1 MLIIELV
8 QKKLSQQSKHKQR
21 ELVLMFMY
29 EDNFKLTGRI
39 KINGD
44 I

>member
-1 MLIIELV
+1 MLVIELV
-8 QKKLSQQSKHKQR
+8 QKKLSQQSKHKQS
-21 ELVLMFMY
+21 ELVLVFMY
-29 EDNFKLTGRI
+29 ENKFKLIGRI